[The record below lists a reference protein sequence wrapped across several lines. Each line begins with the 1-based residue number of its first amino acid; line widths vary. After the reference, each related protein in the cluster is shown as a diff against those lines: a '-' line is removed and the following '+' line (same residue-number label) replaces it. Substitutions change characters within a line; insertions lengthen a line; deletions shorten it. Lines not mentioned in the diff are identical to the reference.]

1 MSFYKYVTGM
11 SKIKNVVRPLKD
23 SDGNVFIDEKTMG
36 EMSDIKINLSSVF
49 TVENDGVPE
58 VTENVMGDGELNDVV
73 FYEDS

>member
-1 MSFYKYVTGM
+1 M
-11 SKIKNVVRPLKD
+11 SKIKNVVGPLKD